1 MLNTHHELF
10 QAFFVIWVGTAYR
23 KDVSERVCA
32 KTSFYK
38 TKMYYESARLE
49 KKLLFHTLSLP
60 RVFITFLGVE

>member
-49 KKLLFHTLSLP
+49 K
-60 RVFITFLGVE
+60 ITNSYS